1 MKDMDRI
8 NRTPLR
14 RDERGMALVLSL
26 IAIIVIGVL
35 VGGTIHAGRME
46 IGAGRSAVTAAQ
58 AQEQAEQGLADA
70 FVNWDGTW
78 NGLATGASST
88 APVVTDPSGYNQYET
103 TVTKLGGNLFQVT
116 TVGSRIG
123 GGGQVLSTR
132 SLGMLARL
140 FTPDIDVDAA
150 VTANAQVTVSGNTT
164 RVDGNDT
171 NPPDWEAAGDCPAV
185 APGAGVYG
193 IRTSDDVRQNGSP
206 DIYGVPDATIENDTT
221 VTAGMFNDTFAMLAA
236 MASITIDPTGD
247 NPATIHTLN
256 PLPVTTG
263 VPARC
268 DKTHVNGNG
277 DGDNWG
283 EPWRDPPT
291 VASVSECE
299 GFFPVVYYPGPGTVK
314 MLNGRAQGI
323 VISAGSIDIAGN
335 FEFTGI
341 ILALGSVSTHGTGNK
356 VTGAVLS
363 GNADINDDDVIAGT
377 PTILYSSCVIQM
389 VLAGT
394 AKGVPLSDR
403 SWSQRW

>member
-1 MKDMDRI
+1 
-8 NRTPLR
+8 
-14 RDERGMALVLSL
+14 MALVLSL

-70 FVNWDGTW
+70 FADWDGSW
-78 NGLATGASST
+78 NGLALGVSDSRGA
-88 APVVTDPSGYNQYET
+88 TDGYNQYTT

-116 TVGSRIG
+116 AVGERLG

-140 FTPDIDVDAA
+140 FTPNLDVNAA

-164 RVDGNDT
+164 RVDGNDS
-171 NPPDWEAAGDCPAV
+171 NPTGWEAAGDCPAV
-185 APGAGVYG
+185 TPGSGVYG
-193 IRTSDDVRQNGSP
+193 IQTSDDVRTNGSP
-206 DIYGVPDATIENDTT
+206 DIFGVPSATSENDTT
-221 VTAGMFNDTFAMLAA
+221 VTAGMFNAPFAMLAA
-236 MASITIDPTGD
+236 MASITISSAGD
-247 NPATIHTLN
+247 NPATVKTFN
-256 PLPVTTG
+256 PLPTVTG
-263 VPARC
+263 SPARC
-268 DKTHVNGNG
+268 DKVDQG
-277 DGDNWG
+277 NWG
-283 EPWRDPPT
+283 EPRRDPPD
-291 VASVSECE
+291 ASAISECE
-299 GFFPVVYYPGPGTVK
+299 GYFPVVYYPGPGTVK

-323 VISAGSIDIAGN
+323 IISAGNIDIAGN

-341 ILALGSVSTHGTGNK
+341 ILALGAVSTHGTGNK

-377 PTILYSSCVIQM
+377 PTILYSSCAIST
-389 VLAGT
+389 VLAGS
-394 AKGVPLSDR
+394 ARGVPLSDR